1 MTWLNYE
8 WLGYVATPEEAIKL
22 IKQTGQ
28 FYSVI
33 AVAYLASFLYMVWHS
48 STAMK
53 TKKIHRLTILMW
65 GFIGACLTLY
75 PLSSFSL
82 FFNLL
87 VSALS
92 LLVLYQLQFTS
103 LLAAQAGLTASET
116 ETDNK
121 KVMYAQTLL
130 KKMNY
135 TIGDVIGV
143 SLINE
148 QILWLM
154 IFYRAVIT
162 LRASWEF

>member
-1 MTWLNYE
+1 MTCLNYE
-8 WLGYVATPEEAIKL
+8 WLGYVDTPEDAIKL

-28 FYSVI
+28 FYCLI
-33 AVAYLASFLYMVWHS
+33 AVTYLISFLYMIWHS
-48 STAMK
+48 LSTMK
-53 TKKIHRLTILMW
+53 AKKIHGLAIFMW
-65 GFIGACLTLY
+65 SFIGACLTLQ
-75 PLSSFSL
+75 PLPSFSL
-82 FFNLL
+82 FFNAL
-87 VSALS
+87 VTALS

-103 LLAAQAGLTASET
+103 LLAAQAGLTASKI

-135 TIGDVIGV
+135 TTGDILGV

-154 IFYRAVIT
+154 ILYRAVIT
-162 LRASWEF
+162 LRASWGF